1 MVLLLETIALNHRL
15 KKMGYHSA
23 KEFNAKLLA
32 AIKKMNQE
40 TLIKK
45 IRVKNE
51 LGLHTRPA
59 TIIVKLLQDCKSN
72 VWFTHKNETIDAKS
86 ILNILMLAVQKNALL
101 TIEVS
106 VKMQNRRWNVW

>member
-1 MVLLLETIALNHRL
+1 
-15 KKMGYHSA
+15 
-23 KEFNAKLLA
+23 
-32 AIKKMNQE
+32 MNQE
-40 TLIKK
+40 TLVKK

-59 TIIVKLLQDCKSN
+59 TIIVKLLQDCKSD

-86 ILNILMLAVQKNALL
+86 ILNILMLAVQKNSLL

-106 VKMQNRRWNVW
+106 GEDAELTMERLVKVFDNRFGEDHSV